1 MNSMLKAITLTD
13 FRSIRGTI
21 TVPLD
26 APIVLVHGQNGAGK
40 TSLLSGIELALTSS
54 VPSLQRVD
62 PDYIQH
68 LVHKDVKTS
77 RVHLI
82 TSGLD
87 TGRDES
93 DIRVTS
99 KGVEGAPLLTPD
111 NARFYSER
119 CFLAQSSLG
128 RLLELY
134 QDKDTRK
141 SDSPLTRFVK
151 DLLGLDHLDSVIDGL
166 YDAGDVRRF
175 RSAVPLYGETKENIP
190 VVEKQITQLRSQLKT
205 LDDGVAALLA
215 LNQERLAS
223 LSNNLPT
230 ILPDSSNSSG
240 GNGDVEELELRRLTT
255 IRREISI
262 VAQQWNEIEKG
273 QPAEVRATAESS
285 SAAANEA
292 LQKWRK
298 TTGVELERVLQRLVP
313 MFPSLPPISSSGPAP
328 AHAAALTAIR
338 AELERCGSI
347 LDKDAQDEKNEEQL
361 VQDVARAKARSEALE
376 NQISGL
382 AEEAGQLA
390 EVLSGILPHVHT
402 DDCPVCGRD
411 FTQVS
416 ETPLQAYISSRIA
429 ALTESAGLLQAL
441 TRERTSTLTA
451 LTTAE
456 RNLGVIRGRR
466 LEQKNRDELRTRQAL
481 LQETQNSLASVGPA
495 VAAGQLLLSASASA
509 SRALSDLSALDQRGN
524 AIRESANRFAKDLGL
539 NPLASSESLQN
550 ALTRFETHVA
560 NVVNGLTTRQ
570 SIRREIAAT
579 DTEAVVTGRN
589 RQTIFDELQSCEAR
603 LHRLNVAKDRADA
616 LIKDARE
623 LSKRA
628 GDTRSYIVRSVFN
641 DSLNKIWRD
650 LFVRL
655 APEEP
660 FVPAF
665 AVPEINGGPVEA
677 VLETL
682 YRSGG
687 KGGNPRAM
695 LSAGNLNTAA
705 LTLFFALHLSVAPT
719 LPWLVID
726 DPVQS
731 MDEVHIAQFAALL
744 RTLAKTSLKRQIII
758 AVHEKPLFDYLA
770 LELSPAF
777 QNDRL
782 ITIELSRNA
791 DGRTLMNYQPHV
803 WQPDTAI
810 AA

>member
-21 TVPLD
+21 SVPLD
-26 APIVLVHGQNGAGK
+26 APIVLIHGQNGAGK

-62 PDYIQH
+62 PDYIKH
-68 LVHKDVKTS
+68 LVHKGAESS
-77 RVHLI
+77 RVHLV
-82 TSGLD
+82 TSGLNI
-87 TGRDES
+87 GRSES
-93 DIRVTS
+93 DVRVTS
-99 KGVEGAPLLTPD
+99 KGVEGVPLLTLD

-175 RSAVPLYGETKENIP
+175 RSTVPLYGETKESIP
-190 VVEKQITQLRSQLKT
+190 VVEKQISQLQSQLKT
-205 LDDGVAALLA
+205 LDDEVARLLA
-215 LNQERLAS
+215 VNQERLTS
-223 LSNNLPT
+223 LSNNSST
-230 ILPDSSNSSG
+230 ILPDFSK
-240 GNGDVEELELRRLTT
+240 GNGDAGSAEELELQRLAT
-255 IRREISI
+255 IRREIS
-262 VAQQWNEIEKG
+262 VVLQQWNKIEIGK
-273 QPAEVRATAESS
+273 PAEDREAAEARST
-285 SAAANEA
+285 AANEA
-292 LQKWRK
+292 LQKWRNA
-298 TTGVELERVLQRLVP
+298 TGAELEKVLQRLVS
-313 MFPSLPPISSSGPAP
+313 MFPNLPPISSSGPVP
-328 AHAAALTAIR
+328 AHAAALSATT
-338 AELERCGSI
+338 AELARCGSI
-347 LDKDAQDEKNEEQL
+347 LDKDAQDEKSEEQL
-361 VQDVARAKARSEALE
+361 VQDIAKAKARSEALE
-376 NQISGL
+376 KQISGL

-411 FTQVS
+411 FAQVS
-416 ETPLQAYISSRIA
+416 KSPLQAHISGRIA
-429 ALTESAGLLQAL
+429 ALTEAAGLLQAL
-441 TRERTSTLTA
+441 TRERSSTRIA
-451 LTTAE
+451 LTTSE

-466 LEQKNRDELRTRQAL
+466 LEQTSRDELRTRQAL
-481 LQETQNSLASVGPA
+481 LQEAQTSLVSVEPA
-495 VAAGQLLLSASASA
+495 VAEGQLLLSASASA
-509 SRALSDLSALDQRGN
+509 SRALSDLSAIDQRGT
-524 AIRESANRFAKDLGL
+524 AIRESANQFAKDLGL
-539 NPLASSESLQN
+539 DPLTPSESLQN
-550 ALTRFETHVA
+550 ALTRFETHVV
-560 NVVNGLTTRQ
+560 NVVKGLTIRQ
-570 SIRREIAAT
+570 GIRREIAAT
-579 DTEAVVTGRN
+579 GAEAVTTGHG
-589 RQTIFDELQSCEAR
+589 RQKIFDELQSCQTR
-603 LHRLNVAKDRADA
+603 LQRLNVAKDRADA
-616 LIKDARE
+616 LIKDIRE

-628 GDTRSYIVRSVFN
+628 SDTRSDIVRSVFN

-744 RTLAKTSLKRQIII
+744 RTLAKSSLKRQIII

-791 DGRTLMNYQPHV
+791 DGQTLMNYQPHV